1 MNNSVF
7 GTTMENVREQ
17 KDINLGTTDKRRNQL
32 VSESN
37 YHKTKCFSENLL
49 AIEIKKIKVKM
60 NNERDSNKTVSI
72 FILKTIFFIL
82 QNMFRS
88 LHTSSSVKQI
98 KSTVNIQMVKG
109 FLKCY
114 SIFKDT
120 FKNFYLTIFM
130 TINTNIM
137 NKTIETFHINY

>member
-37 YHKTKCFSENLL
+37 YHKTKCFPENLL

-114 SIFKDT
+114 SIVKDT